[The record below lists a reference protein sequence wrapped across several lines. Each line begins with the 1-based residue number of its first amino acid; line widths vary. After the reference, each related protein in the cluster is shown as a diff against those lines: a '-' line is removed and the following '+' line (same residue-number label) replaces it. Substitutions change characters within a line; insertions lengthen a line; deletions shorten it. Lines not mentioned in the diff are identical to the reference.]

1 MHRLPATARKPR
13 IAALAL
19 AVLVGLGACGGGS
32 TTTGPAAVVQDALG
46 KLAAKDLDGLRTL
59 ACAGQ
64 QDQIEQMLNLP
75 AGSATALLPGLDMQ
89 AVLDAVRV
97 DVSGVDIG
105 DAAIDGDVAQVPLS
119 GDVKVTFDSDTLRP
133 IVRQLLDQQSVP
145 MTDDQLDAL
154 LQSLQAYGQD
164 VPLNQTV
171 RLVQESGAWKICQ
184 DKVVVPG
191 AS

>member
-1 MHRLPATARKPR
+1 VHRPPVPARPPL
-13 IAALAL
+13 IAALVLAL
-19 AVLVGLGACGGGS
+19 LVGLAACGDGS
-32 TTTGPAAVVQDALG
+32 TATGPAAVVQDALG
-46 KLAAKDLDGLRTL
+46 KLASKDLDGLQTL

-64 QDQIEQMLNLP
+64 EDQIRQLLNLP
-75 AGSATALLPGLDMQ
+75 AGSATALLPGVDMQ

-97 DVSGVDIG
+97 DVSGVKIG

-133 IVRQLLDQQSVP
+133 IVRQLLDQQGATMS
-145 MTDDQLDAL
+145 DEQLNAL
-154 LQSLQAYGQD
+154 LLSLQAYGQD

-184 DKVVVPG
+184 DNVQVPA